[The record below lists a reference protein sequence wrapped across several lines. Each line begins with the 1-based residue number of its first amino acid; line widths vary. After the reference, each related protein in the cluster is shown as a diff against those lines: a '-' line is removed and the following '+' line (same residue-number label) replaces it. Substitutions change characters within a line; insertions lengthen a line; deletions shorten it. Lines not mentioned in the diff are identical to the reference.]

1 MTISEYP
8 EQLTISAHPTYDAS
22 DQTPKKTSRGRL
34 ASVVVQLEG
43 SITPIVTPF
52 KDGAIDE
59 AALARLIDRQI
70 EAGSHGVSVGGTTG
84 EPAAL
89 AMEERERLI
98 RQTVE
103 VVDGRVPVLVGTG
116 SVNLDETLRLTRFA
130 QETGA
135 DAALVIVPYYV
146 KPNQQG
152 VYDFFARVA
161 EAVPGLPLVLYNI
174 PGRAAV
180 SIDPSTLAR
189 LSKSYTNI
197 IGVKHSVK
205 DLDAV
210 SWTLNLCGRDFKV
223 FCGLESLTYPML
235 ALGGHGMVAAT
246 ANWLPR
252 DVAQMYDHV
261 KAGELS
267 KARELHYELLEAN
280 EAIFWDTNPIPLKT
294 VLASMGLIEKEW
306 RLPLGPTTA
315 DIEQRLRAMAESYG
329 LLEPAEGSVA
339 RS

>member
-1 MTISEYP
+1 M
-8 EQLTISAHPTYDAS
+8 A
-22 DQTPKKTSRGRL
+22 
-34 ASVVVQLEG
+34 QLEG

-52 KDGAIDE
+52 KNGKMDE
-59 AALARLIDRQI
+59 SALSRLIERQI

-89 AMEERERLI
+89 STDERERLI
-98 RQTVE
+98 THTVN
-103 VVDGRVPVLVGTG
+103 VVAGRVPVLVGTG
-116 SVNLDETLRLTRFA
+116 SVNLDETLRLTAFA
-130 QETGA
+130 QEAGA

-152 VYDFFARVA
+152 LFDFFARVA
-161 EAVPGLPLVLYNI
+161 ETVPDLPLVLYNI

-180 SIDPSTLAR
+180 SLEPTTLAR
-189 LSKSYTNI
+189 LSSDYSNV

-205 DLDAV
+205 DLDAI
-210 SWTLNLCGRDFKV
+210 SWTLKLCGRDFKV

-252 DVAQMYDHV
+252 EMAQMYDHA
-261 KAGELS
+261 KAGDFEQ
-267 KARELHYELLEAN
+267 ARELHYRLLEAN

-294 VLASMGLIEKEW
+294 VLAWMGLIEKEW
-306 RLPLGPTTA
+306 RLPLGPTTT
-315 DIEQRLRAMAESYG
+315 ENEERLTRMAESYG
-329 LLEPAEGSVA
+329 LLKETERSVA

>member
-1 MTISEYP
+1 MRTTP
-8 EQLTISAHPTYDAS
+8 E
-22 DQTPKKTSRGRL
+22 GRPSL
-34 ASVVVQLEG
+34 AVSQLEG

-52 KDGAIDE
+52 KDGQLDE
-59 AALARLIDRQI
+59 PALTALIERQI

-89 AMEERERLI
+89 TLDERETLI
-98 RQTVE
+98 QHAVN
-103 VVDGRVPVLVGTG
+103 VVDGRVPVLAGTG
-116 SVNLDETLRLTRFA
+116 SVNIDETLHLTQFA
-130 QETGA
+130 QKTGA

-152 VYDFFARVA
+152 LFDFFARVA
-161 EAVPGLPLVLYNI
+161 QAVPGFPLVLYNI
-174 PGRAAV
+174 PGRSAV
-180 SIDPSTLAR
+180 SLEPPTLAR
-189 LSKSYTNI
+189 LSRDYTNV

-210 SWTLNLCGRDFKV
+210 SWTLKLCGPDFKV

-252 DVAQMYDHV
+252 DVAQMYDHA
-261 KAGELS
+261 KAGEFE
-267 KARELHYELLEAN
+267 KARELHYRLLEAN

-294 VLASMGLIEKEW
+294 VLAWMGLIEKEW
-306 RLPLGPTTA
+306 RLPLGPTTP
-315 DIEQRLRAMAESYG
+315 ENEERLQHMAEDYG
-329 LLEPAEGSVA
+329 LLDQPEGSVA

>member
-1 MTISEYP
+1 MTP
-8 EQLTISAHPTYDAS
+8 
-22 DQTPKKTSRGRL
+22 
-34 ASVVVQLEG
+34 LEG

-52 KDGAIDE
+52 TEGAIDE
-59 AALARLIDRQI
+59 PALTTLIERQI
-70 EAGSHGVSVGGTTG
+70 EAGSHGISVGGTTG

-89 AMEERERLI
+89 SLDEREHLI
-98 RQTVE
+98 DHTIR

-116 SVNLDETLRLTRFA
+116 NVNIDETVRLTKHAHRA
-130 QETGA
+130 GA

-152 VYDFFARVA
+152 LFDFFARVA
-161 EAVPGLPLVLYNI
+161 QAVPDFPLVLYNI

-180 SIDPSTLAR
+180 SLEPSTLAR
-189 LSKSYTNI
+189 LASNYSHI

-210 SWTLNLCGRDFKV
+210 SWTLKLCGPDFKV

-252 DVAQMYDHV
+252 EMAQMYDHA
-261 KAGELS
+261 KAGDFE
-267 KARELHYELLEAN
+267 KARELHYGLLEAN

-294 VLASMGLIEKEW
+294 VLAWMGLIEKEW
-306 RLPLGPTTA
+306 RLPLGPTTP
-315 DIEQRLRAMAESYG
+315 ENEERLQHMAENYG
-329 LLEPAEGSVA
+329 LLEQPEGSVA